1 MFNKLNDKLF
11 NARYDVKEKIFDAKL
26 KIVTVGVKEA
36 TTDTIKQSATNIK
49 NKVIKKDKKK

>member
-11 NARYDVKEKIFDAKL
+11 NARYDVKEKLFDAKL
-26 KIVTVGVKEA
+26 KIATVGVKEA